1 MAATD
6 ENVLSFATPPAPPAA
21 ALNSSRGATRNFSE
35 NVLGRLG
42 ELLVGAIRDA
52 ASIEIK
58 TYTSSAGE
66 AGLAT
71 TGDPITQ
78 NTRLRAFTRAKFDG
92 DTETSVP
99 LKADGSVDEVLWEI
113 HKSTVAQ
120 ARADRSAAIA
130 SAISAVQ
137 KIAKAVR

>member
-1 MAATD
+1 MAGND

-21 ALNSSRGATRNFSE
+21 ATANSRSSTRAFAD

-42 ELLVGAIRDA
+42 ELLVAAVRDA
-52 ASIEIK
+52 ASIEVR
-58 TYTSSAGE
+58 TYTSGAGDS
-66 AGLAT
+66 GLAS

-92 DTETSVP
+92 DTETCVP
-99 LKADGSVDEVLWEI
+99 VKADGSIDEVLWEI
-113 HKSTVAQ
+113 HKSNLAQ
-120 ARADRSAAIA
+120 ARADRSAAVA

-137 KIAKAVR
+137 KITKASR